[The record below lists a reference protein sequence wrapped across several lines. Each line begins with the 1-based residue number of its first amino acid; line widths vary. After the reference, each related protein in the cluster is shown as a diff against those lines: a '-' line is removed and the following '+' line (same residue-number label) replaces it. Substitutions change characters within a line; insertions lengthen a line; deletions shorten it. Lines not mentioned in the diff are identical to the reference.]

1 MTTPLLAVRNLSVS
15 IGGRRIVDRL
25 SLDLQLG
32 ERLAIL
38 GRNGAGKTTLLHTLA
53 GLHSHDAG
61 VISLEGTPIAALGE
75 RETAQLRGLLAQH
88 QRDAFPATVL
98 ETALVGRH
106 PHLRRWQWE
115 GARDERIARE
125 ALAAMQLADLA
136 TRDVRS
142 LSGGERQRLAI
153 ATLLAQQPRLCLLD
167 EPLAH
172 LDLNHQMA
180 VLELFSGMARDRT
193 VAVITVL
200 HDVNL
205 ALRYADRVLLL
216 FGDGSWRGGPTAE
229 TLTTEVL
236 TTLYGH
242 PLHELRTGDQRY
254 FLPQ

>member
-1 MTTPLLAVRNLSVS
+1 VSTPLLQARGLSAS
-15 IGGRRIVDRL
+15 IGGRCIVE
-25 SLDLQLG
+25 SLDLKLDAG

-53 GLHSHDAG
+53 GLRAPAAG
-61 VISLEGTPIAALGE
+61 MVRLAGTPIDALGG
-75 RETAQLRGLLAQH
+75 RQAAQLRGLLAQH
-88 QRDAFPATVL
+88 QVDAFPATVL

-106 PHLRRWQWE
+106 PHLGRWDWE
-115 GARDERIARE
+115 KPTDERIARE
-125 ALAAMQLADLA
+125 ALAALGLSDFAL
-136 TRDVRS
+136 RDVRS

-153 ATLLAQQPRLCLLD
+153 AALLAQQPRLCLLD

-180 VLELFSGMARDRT
+180 VLELFSRLARESAIG
-193 VAVITVL
+193 VVVVL

-216 FGDGSWRGGPTAE
+216 SGDGAWREGLAAE
-229 TLTTEVL
+229 TLSAETL
-236 TTLYGH
+236 SDLYGH
-242 PLHELRTGDQRY
+242 PLRELRSADQRY

>member
-1 MTTPLLAVRNLSVS
+1 MTALLEARALSAA
-15 IGGRRIVDRL
+15 IGGRRVVDG
-25 SLDLQLG
+25 LDLRLELG

-53 GLHSHDAG
+53 GLRAPAAG
-61 VISLEGTPIAALGE
+61 TLTLAGRPIEALGV
-75 RETAQLRGLLAQH
+75 RQAAQLRGLLTQ
-88 QRDAFPATVL
+88 QRFDAFPASVL

-106 PHLRRWQWE
+106 PHLGRWQWE
-115 GARDERIARE
+115 SPIDERIARE
-125 ALAAMQLADLA
+125 ALAALGLTPLAE
-136 TRDVRS
+136 RDVRT

-153 ATLLAQQPRLCLLD
+153 AALLAQQPRLCLLD

-180 VLELFSGMARDRT
+180 VLELFSRLVHDGAIAT
-193 VAVITVL
+193 VIVL

-216 FGDGSWRGGPTAE
+216 SGDGSWHQGAAAD
-229 TLTTEVL
+229 TLTAEVL
-236 TTLYGH
+236 TELYGH
-242 PLHELRTGDQRY
+242 PLRELRSADQRC